1 MFRSIETTSST
12 AQMNSH
18 CRRSR
23 GYHEHP
29 HSADVCAFAH
39 GWPWSRAQRIAAA
52 FMEACLDDIET
63 IQKEIDEL
71 ADEIA
76 GLGDE
81 IAVMTGREIADL
93 CEKHGALC
101 CFGEDLSQANEWA
114 GRSYRW
120 VRGKQQEWIIC
131 LCRRVGCA
139 HMFVNAS
146 NTSQMCAKCGC
157 KVKHDDEGRIST
169 CEDDTC
175 SFSED
180 RDRMAS
186 WVIAKRGLK
195 GFSKYRKKVLYSD
208 KE

>member
-1 MFRSIETTSST
+1 MSL
-12 AQMNSH
+12 
-18 CRRSR
+18 
-23 GYHEHP
+23 G
-29 HSADVCAFAH
+29 
-39 GWPWSRAQRIAAA
+39 
-52 FMEACLDDIET
+52 LDDIET
-63 IQKEIDEL
+63 IQKKIDEL

-81 IAVMTGREIADL
+81 IAMMTGREIADL

-114 GRSYRW
+114 GRSSRW
-120 VRGKQQEWIIC
+120 VHGKQQEWIIR

-195 GFSKYRKKVLYSD
+195 GFSKYRKKVLSSD